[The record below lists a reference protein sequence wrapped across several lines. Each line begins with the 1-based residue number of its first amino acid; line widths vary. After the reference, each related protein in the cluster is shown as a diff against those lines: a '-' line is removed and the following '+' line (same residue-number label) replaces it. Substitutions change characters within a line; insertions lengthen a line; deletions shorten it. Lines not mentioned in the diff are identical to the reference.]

1 MKLTPRRLT
10 TALILICLL
19 LANHALASKG
29 EPTKLD
35 CKTMDCRGVLPL
47 AERFDPVPGKPYVV
61 GKNKAGETV
70 GWVVMSTDIVDV
82 KAYSGSPLVILVG
95 LAPKGIISG
104 AKVIHHSEP
113 ILLVGIPESKL
124 HDFSKFYVGKP
135 ATSRIV
141 VGRAA
146 PGAIAVDV
154 ISGATVTALAQN
166 RTILESARTL
176 GVAEGVVKLSKT
188 SKGHFVE
195 AEKTLTWQQLVDAK
209 VMGHLVVTEKQMGIA
224 DPEGDFVNIWFT
236 IADAPQVGRALM
248 GDYNYKHYRSLL
260 KGGEH
265 LFVIFSR
272 GSNTFKGSGF
282 VRGGLFD
289 RIRVEQGLRELT
301 FRDTDYFNLPDIF
314 AEGAPDFKEGGV
326 FISRGAA
333 IDPGAAY
340 RFIFLGSRYDGKGA
354 FSREFHQFKS
364 DHRLPQSI
372 YAVEGGDFDQ
382 AIYVQAWRNHQWG
395 VILLSVFLLW
405 VMGIFIGRRYSTG
418 DRVRLKRLHLIT
430 MVISVVM
437 LGFTMRAQPSVTQL
451 LTLLRALT
459 GEWRWDLFLSEPLVF
474 LVWIFI
480 AIVSVIWGRGVFCGW
495 ICPYGALTE
504 LVRKVGA
511 KLGLKE
517 FELPASVHRWA
528 RWIRYPILLVLIAAF
543 LYDSILGEQLAE
555 VEPFKS
561 TFFVYFWQRHWGFGA
576 WWVLLMAASLFWWRP
591 FCRYLCPL
599 GAGLAIYGSFAFAG
613 PRRRKFCGSC
623 KICTRGCEPKAIRP
637 DGTIDRRECLS
648 CMECEASYRDHSIC
662 PPLVGIARLEAK
674 GPLAAQDQARL
685 AKLKEDRR
693 DI

>member
-1 MKLTPRRLT
+1 MTPNRS
-10 TALILICLL
+10 LL
-19 LANHALASKG
+19 LIVFLGPLLASNALAGK
-29 EPTKLD
+29 ERPTKLN
-35 CKTMDCRGVLPL
+35 CNVMNCREVLPL
-47 AERFDPVPGKPYVV
+47 AERFDPVPGKPHVV

-70 GWVVMSTDIVDV
+70 GWVVMSTDLVDV
-82 KAYSGSPLVILVG
+82 KAYSGSPLVTLVG
-95 LAPKGIISG
+95 LDPKGIIRG
-104 AKVIHHSEP
+104 ARVIHHSEP

-166 RTILESARTL
+166 RTILESARML
-176 GVAEGVVKLSKT
+176 GVTEGVVKISAA
-188 SKGHFVE
+188 SPGHFVQG
-195 AEKTLTWQQLVDAK
+195 KKPLTWQQLVDDK
-209 VMGHLVVTEKQMGIA
+209 VMGHLVVSEKEMGVP

-260 KGGEH
+260 KPGEH
-265 LFVIFSR
+265 LFVIFSN
-272 GSNTFKGSGF
+272 GSNSYKGSGF

-289 RIRVEQGLRELT
+289 RIRIEQGLRELS

-314 AEGAPDFKEGGV
+314 AEGAPEFKEGGV
-326 FISRGAA
+326 FISSGAA

-340 RFIFLGSRYDGKGA
+340 RFIFLGSRYDGRGA
-354 FSREFHQFKS
+354 FTREFHQFKF
-364 DHRLPQSI
+364 DHRLPRSVYI
-372 YAVEGGDFDQ
+372 VEGGDLDQ

-395 VILLSVFLLW
+395 AILLVVFLLW
-405 VMGIFIGRRYSTG
+405 VMGIFIGRRYSTAS
-418 DRVRLKRLHLIT
+418 RKRLQRIHLAT

-437 LGFTMRAQPSVTQL
+437 MGYTMKAQPSVTQL
-451 LTLLRALT
+451 MTLVHALV

-474 LVWIFI
+474 MVWIFI
-480 AIVSVIWGRGVFCGW
+480 AIVSLIWGRGVFCGW
-495 ICPYGALTE
+495 ICPYGSLTE
-504 LVRKVGA
+504 LVRKIGI

-517 FELPASVHRWA
+517 FELPLSIHRWA
-528 RWIRYPILLVLIAAF
+528 RYLRYPILVVLIAAF
-543 LYDSILGEQLAE
+543 LHDSILGEKLAE
-555 VEPFKS
+555 LEPFKS

-576 WWVLLMAASLFWWRP
+576 WWVILLFVSLFWWRP

-613 PRRRKFCGSC
+613 PLRRKFCGSC
-623 KICTRGCEPKAIRP
+623 RICTRDCEPMAIQP
-637 DGTIDRRECLS
+637 DGRIDRRECLS

-662 PPLVGIARLEAK
+662 PPLVGIAKLNAK
-674 GPLAAQDQARL
+674 APLGPEDQAKM
-685 AKLKEDRR
+685 AKLEEDRQ